1 MKHVGIRILSSPD
14 SIRNIEHFL
23 LPMTMRAS
31 NSHLNGSAAQI
42 PGPTLFLSL
51 SVFRILLYYGA
62 GGRQNNRLADAA
74 VLGEFGPSERVYGVA
89 VGQTGADYKTTK
101 EGEWGTDGSG

>member
-1 MKHVGIRILSSPD
+1 M
-14 SIRNIEHFL
+14 
-23 LPMTMRAS
+23 
-31 NSHLNGSAAQI
+31 
-42 PGPTLFLSL
+42 
-51 SVFRILLYYGA
+51 FRILLYYGA

-101 EGEWGTDGSG
+101 EGEWGDGWFWMIRRRTRQEEIEPVYDCVNGSLFRAIHL